1 MADVLAIV
9 PHVDGTLV
17 AAQNNATTS
26 DEARDTRKLLDR
38 VGARLIG
45 VVVNGVKV
53 EKSHGYRYDYY
64 SSSADSSL

>member
-1 MADVLAIV
+1 
-9 PHVDGTLV
+9 
-17 AAQNNATTS
+17 
-26 DEARDTRKLLDR
+26 
-38 VGARLIG
+38 LIG